1 MSVELSDVSMLGVVD
16 LAEAFG
22 ILGALGAMVI
32 ATTTPFP
39 AEIAALAVAMKHG
52 FWTGLALIWT
62 GSMIGALVSYA
73 LALWICRH
81 AGWIARTRA
90 VRMARLRMTDLG
102 WFGIFGLRLIPFVPF
117 FALSLA
123 AGLIRAPLP
132 GYLIGTG
139 LGMLPACTIM
149 ALLGQGM
156 ISGRAGLV
164 VTTVIALVALPVM
177 AWLFTR
183 KRCDLP
189 GRAGA
194 DWEAPPMVRSEP

>member
-1 MSVELSDVSMLGVVD
+1 MGLGDLSMLGVVD

-22 ILGALGAMVI
+22 IAGALAAMVI
-32 ATTTPFP
+32 AATTPFP
-39 AEIAALAVAMKHG
+39 AEIAALAIAMKHG
-52 FWTGLALIWT
+52 FWLGLALIWT
-62 GSMIGALVSYA
+62 GSMIGALLSYA
-73 LALWICRH
+73 LAFWICRH

-132 GYLIGTG
+132 GYVAGTA
-139 LGMLPACTIM
+139 LGMLPASTIV
-149 ALLGQGM
+149 ALLGQGV

-164 VTTVIALVALPVM
+164 VTTIIALVALPAM
-177 AWLFTR
+177 AWLLTR
-183 KRCDLP
+183 RRDALP
-189 GRAGA
+189 GRTGAG
-194 DWEAPPMVRSEP
+194 WETQPLARGEP